1 MASIRP
7 FAGTAGTDD
16 CVPRGRHATAYFD
29 RLSLHSALLPQSVEP
44 YLIKLSNGLSG
55 KMRESVN
62 AVRRV
67 SNTYSGE
74 TAKR

>member
-1 MASIRP
+1 MTSIRP

-29 RLSLHSALLPQSVEP
+29 RLSLHSALLPQSVGP
-44 YLIKLSNGLSG
+44 DLIKLSKALSG
-55 KMRESVN
+55 KMREFVN
-62 AVRRV
+62 AVGRV
-67 SNTYSGE
+67 SNAYSGE